1 LIGAAD
7 LSGRAS
13 YPPEQRGSSGADRP
27 SGSGFPGCPD
37 GRVVQDG
44 QVELGVE
51 PVIEADPGQ
60 VLVPGVRRHLEVGAE

>member
-51 PVIEADPGQ
+51 PVIGQ